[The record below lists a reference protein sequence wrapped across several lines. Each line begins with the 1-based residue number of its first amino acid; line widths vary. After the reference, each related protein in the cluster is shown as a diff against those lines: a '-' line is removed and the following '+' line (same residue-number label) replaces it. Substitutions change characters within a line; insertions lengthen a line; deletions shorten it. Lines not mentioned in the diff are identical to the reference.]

1 MHSVMAKNFQINYKF
16 LVLQFHK
23 KLNML
28 FVTRVAWKEMEFW
41 EGSMIYYT
49 SLVMC
54 SPTYHRGKGMTIWA
68 NYFP

>member
-1 MHSVMAKNFQINYKF
+1 MDSVMAKKFHMNYKF

-28 FVTRVAWKEMEFW
+28 FVTRVAWDAMDFW

-49 SLVMC
+49 SLVTR
-54 SPTYHRGKGMTIWA
+54 SPAYHRGRGMTIWE
-68 NYFP
+68 NYLP